1 MKFAAIA
8 LFAGAAAAVETITIS
23 HFVYVAVNG
32 YPQLSFQL
40 SAGNTACAADHYVVE
55 GTYSCEDPAY
65 TFQILEEQG
74 HKIRLS
80 HTVDG

>member
-8 LFAGAAAAVETITIS
+8 LFAGLAAAETITIS
-23 HFVYVAVNG
+23 HFLFVAVNG

-40 SAGNTACAADHYVVE
+40 SANDVTCGADHYVV
-55 GTYSCEDPAY
+55 GGSYACEDPAY
-65 TFQILEEQG
+65 TFEILEEQG
-74 HKIRLS
+74 HQIRLS